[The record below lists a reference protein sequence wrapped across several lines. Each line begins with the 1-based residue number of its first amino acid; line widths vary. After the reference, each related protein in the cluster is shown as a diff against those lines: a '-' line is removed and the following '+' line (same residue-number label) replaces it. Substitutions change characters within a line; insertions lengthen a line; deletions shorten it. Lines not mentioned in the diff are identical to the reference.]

1 MGFLSQ
7 RSVSIRTIL
16 GLMIGLMGLLGLLL
30 AIAAGNI
37 HRNLVIE
44 NQQQA
49 LTELV
54 KLKSEDFLQ
63 TLENHARDLAVAL
76 QSDQAFRNAFVKHD
90 KARMESELSHQ
101 FHQYF
106 VTANILT
113 LTRLVA
119 FDLDFGVVADVSA
132 EGSSPTGIAS
142 PCPHLIE
149 TARQRVGP
157 LRTRVLGE
165 ICTLEGKPIQ
175 MVIVAIGGLR
185 PIGYLAVIV
194 DPLPT
199 LKGIEKA
206 LNMPVKIGYPE
217 HERTYVSAAWP
228 PTNKM
233 KDVMVARHSVIS
245 ADGRDALYVS
255 VLSDYRKLHLR
266 LRDAQ
271 IALTLIASAMT
282 LAFIFVALLVFRQ
295 TTVKPL
301 RQLTEQLRHVGRDRK
316 NLLGLVGADGA
327 SEIKEL
333 AVNFNQMASELG
345 DLYETLE
352 QMAFYDGLTSL
363 PNRNRFHEKL
373 SALVKSSQAD
383 GKPFAVLLMDLDRF
397 KAVNDTLG
405 HHVGDELLREV
416 GARLRK
422 TLAFLSLQYTHSEK
436 VVCQDKRC
444 LIARIGGDE
453 FAALLPNITS
463 PEYAIGFAQT
473 LIRIL
478 EEPCVIGEYKLRLA
492 SSIGLAFYPQHG
504 SDQNTLMRRADLAMY
519 FAKSTRRGYSIYE
532 SSLDEAGL
540 LHLSLESDLNR
551 AIECDELFLEYQPQ
565 IDLISGVVTGAEAL
579 VRWMHPERGMIPPVE
594 FIPMAEQTGI
604 IQRLMEWVLRRA
616 LRDCGVWQETGFS
629 FGVSVNL
636 SPINL
641 HHPEIGD
648 VIGRSL
654 NAYPVCEGS
663 LILELTESAVM
674 GDPEYA
680 IRVLDR
686 LAAAGI
692 GISIDDFGTGHCSL
706 SYIKKLPANEIKI
719 DRSFVMDM
727 NQDPNDMVI
736 VRATIG
742 LAHNMGLSVIAEG
755 VEDAA
760 TLNNLRALG
769 CDKAQGYHIA
779 RPLPM
784 AALLEWLDS
793 YQEKMAMDAQRAKAQ
808 GQI

>member
-1 MGFLSQ
+1 
-7 RSVSIRTIL
+7 
-16 GLMIGLMGLLGLLL
+16 
-30 AIAAGNI
+30 
-37 HRNLVIE
+37 
-44 NQQQA
+44 
-49 LTELV
+49 
-54 KLKSEDFLQ
+54 
-63 TLENHARDLAVAL
+63 
-76 QSDQAFRNAFVKHD
+76 
-90 KARMESELSHQ
+90 
-101 FHQYF
+101 
-106 VTANILT
+106 
-113 LTRLVA
+113 
-119 FDLDFGVVADVSA
+119 
-132 EGSSPTGIAS
+132 
-142 PCPHLIE
+142 
-149 TARQRVGP
+149 
-157 LRTRVLGE
+157 
-165 ICTLEGKPIQ
+165 
-175 MVIVAIGGLR
+175 
-185 PIGYLAVIV
+185 
-194 DPLPT
+194 
-199 LKGIEKA
+199 
-206 LNMPVKIGYPE
+206 
-217 HERTYVSAAWP
+217 
-228 PTNKM
+228 
-233 KDVMVARHSVIS
+233 
-245 ADGRDALYVS
+245 
-255 VLSDYRKLHLR
+255 
-266 LRDAQ
+266 
-271 IALTLIASAMT
+271 
-282 LAFIFVALLVFRQ
+282 
-295 TTVKPL
+295 VKPL

-352 QMAFYDGLTSL
+352 QMAFFDGLTSL

-373 SALVKSSQAD
+373 SALVKSSQVD

-405 HHVGDELLREV
+405 HHIGDELLREV

-422 TLAFLSLQYTHSEK
+422 TLAFLSLQETDGIKNST
-436 VVCQDKRC
+436 QDKRC

-453 FAALLPNITS
+453 FAALLPDLSS

-473 LIRIL
+473 LIRTL

-532 SSLDEAGL
+532 SNLDEAGL

-565 IDLISGVVTGAEAL
+565 IDLKSGVVTGVEAL
-579 VRWMHPERGMIPPVE
+579 VRWMHPVRGMIPPVE
-594 FIPMAEQTGI
+594 FIPMAEQTGS

-616 LRDCGVWQETGFS
+616 LRDCGEWQGNGFG

-648 VIGRSL
+648 VIGRSM
-654 NAYPVCEGS
+654 NAYPVSDGS
-663 LILELTESAVM
+663 LMLELTESAVM
-674 GDPEYA
+674 ADPEYA

-686 LAAAGI
+686 LATASI

-755 VEDAA
+755 VEDDA
-760 TLNNLRALG
+760 TLKNLRALG

-779 RPLPM
+779 RPLPL
-784 AALLEWLDS
+784 AALMEWLDS
-793 YQEKMAMDAQRAKAQ
+793 YQEKLAMDAQRAKTHS
-808 GQI
+808 QI